1 MPLSA
6 RTVHDRSIMMAN
18 QVEETQI
25 KDINAATYFSLTL
38 DESTD
43 VSHLSQCSIIAR
55 YAAGDTLREESL
67 AVLPMKG
74 TTRGEDLFTSFM
86 EFAKEKKLQMD
97 KLISVCTDGG
107 FVALLCE
114 HEKRAS

>member
-1 MPLSA
+1 MLDVANELFDDFPNKDKIIKRIKDMPLSA

-43 VSHLSQCSIIAR
+43 VSHLSQCSI
-55 YAAGDTLREESL
+55 YTVYTSL
-67 AVLPMKG
+67 A
-74 TTRGEDLFTSFM
+74 
-86 EFAKEKKLQMD
+86 
-97 KLISVCTDGG
+97 ISKTMQ
-107 FVALLCE
+107 
-114 HEKRAS
+114 HQKSH